1 MSPRSGEATSD
12 RALLRLRRRE
22 DLDPESAREVAQG
35 FLDGCFSPS
44 TMRNLLVEFARKG
57 ESEEEVYAFASA
69 LRERARPFQGPR
81 DAGAVDLCG
90 TGGAPFPTFN
100 ISTVSS
106 FVVSGAGAPV
116 AKHGNVSARGPCGS
130 SDLLEALGLPIRYS
144 ISFAEES
151 WRSER
156 IAFLHAPLYHTATRQ
171 VGPVRKEIGGR
182 TVFNLLGPL
191 TNPASVSSQLVGSYS
206 KDYARLAVPLLHRLG
221 VPRVLGV
228 HGGEGADE
236 LTSNRKGWVL
246 HGLPEDPARGREGEV
261 EPSRFLSRDEM
272 AGDLRPRPPGEAAQL
287 ALDVLRGGGDGA
299 VRGSV
304 LLTSGAALWVQ
315 GRVPGLKE
323 GVEMAKAAIQDG
335 AAVGKLHR
343 LQELAR
349 SRPWAKEGP

>member
-1 MSPRSGEATSD
+1 MSAHGSGALSH
-12 RALLRLRRRE
+12 RVLLRLQRGE
-22 DLDPESAREVAQG
+22 DLDPELAREVARG
-35 FLDGCFSPS
+35 FLDGSFPPA
-44 TMRNLLVEFARKG
+44 TMRDLLVELARKG

-69 LRERARPFQGPR
+69 LRESARPFQGPR
-81 DAGAVDLCG
+81 AAGAVDLCG

-116 AKHGNVSARGPCGS
+116 AKHGNVSGRGPCGS
-130 SDLLEALGLPIRYS
+130 SDLLEALGLPIRSS
-144 ISFAEES
+144 IAFAEES

-156 IAFLHAPLYHTATRQ
+156 VAFLHAPLYHTATRQ

-191 TNPASVSSQLVGSYS
+191 TNPASVPAQLVGSYS
-206 KDYARLAVPLLHRLG
+206 KEYARLAVPLLHRLG
-221 VPRVLGV
+221 VRRVLGV
-228 HGGEGADE
+228 HGLGGTDE
-236 LTSNRKGWVL
+236 LTSKEKGWLL
-246 HGLPEDPARGREGEV
+246 HGFPEDPDRGREGQV
-261 EPSRFLSRDEM
+261 EPSRFLSKEDRS
-272 AGDLRPRPPGEAAQL
+272 GDLRPRPPGEAARL
-287 ALDVLRGGGDGA
+287 AVDLLNGGGDGA

-315 GRVPGLKE
+315 GRAPGLKE

-335 AAVGKLHR
+335 TAAGKLHR

-349 SRPWAKEGP
+349 SRPWEKEDP